1 MQSGRLIAAWVAAVA
16 CFILAISLGNWQ
28 MRRGDAKLALQA
40 QAEAA
45 ERAAPGEITP
55 LLSSIEEI
63 AAALPRRVRA
73 SGVFDNAG
81 TIYLDNRALN
91 GMAGVYV
98 LTPLVIGQQ
107 LPALLIDRGWK
118 PRDPQD
124 RSRVSVP
131 APPPGVVA
139 VEGLAVARPSLLLE
153 LGRDAELRVPGLWQN
168 LDYEAYERVT
178 GRRVA
183 RFVVRQ
189 STDARIQTPDGLQR
203 AWPRPGS
210 GVEKHRGYAF
220 QWYSLAALIA
230 VLAVALGIKR
240 KRNR

>member
-1 MQSGRLIAAWVAAVA
+1 MRSGRLIAAFVAAVA
-16 CFILAISLGNWQ
+16 CIIIAISLGNWQ

-45 ERAAPGEITP
+45 EQDAPGEITP
-55 LLSSIEEI
+55 SLSSIDEI

-98 LTPLVIGQQ
+98 LTPRVIGQQ
-107 LPALLIDRGWK
+107 LPALLIDRGWT
-118 PRDPQD
+118 PRDPQN
-124 RSRVSVP
+124 RSRVNVS

-139 VEGLAVARPSLLLE
+139 VEGLAVARPGSLLE

-168 LDYEAYERVT
+168 LDYEAYERAT

-183 RFVVRQ
+183 RFVARQ
-189 STDARIQTPDGLQR
+189 SADPRSQTSDGLQR
-203 AWPRPGS
+203 EWARPGS

-220 QWYSLAALIA
+220 QWYSLAALVA
-230 VLAVALGIKR
+230 VLAVVFGIKR
-240 KRNR
+240 ERSR